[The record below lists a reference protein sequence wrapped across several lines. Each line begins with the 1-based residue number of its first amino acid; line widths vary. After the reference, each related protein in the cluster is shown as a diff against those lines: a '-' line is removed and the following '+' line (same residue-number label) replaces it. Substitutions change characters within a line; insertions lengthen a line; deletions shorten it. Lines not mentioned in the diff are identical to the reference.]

1 MLALRFAP
9 PSSAGLRESFFAP
22 VTGVKL
28 ATVCEIANNA
38 ATHFSRVFD
47 RLLSVDVFE
56 PTIVPTES
64 QPALFEDA
72 VVFRGHGR
80 TCDVLIIFRQL
91 VAQRIVALA
100 FREETETLG
109 NRISAL
115 EEAVLER
122 IGREL
127 AVLCGPFCG
136 ELNTFG
142 RAHGRIEQYHCAAY
156 FELRLGS
163 PVDAAIGIGLSVDPA
178 PSVGERIGRRPLG
191 SVEVELRARLAR
203 TSLSARAVC
212 GLSVG
217 DVIAFETKLDAPA
230 KLVADGTV
238 VAYGDC
244 GISDGT
250 TAFKVTALRA
260 KRENSYE

>member
-9 PSSAGLRESFFAP
+9 PSDTGLRESFFMP

-38 ATHFSRVFD
+38 AAHFSRIFD

-72 VVFRGHGR
+72 IVFRGHGR
-80 TCDVLIIFRQL
+80 TCDVLVIFRQL
-91 VAQRIVALA
+91 VAQRVVALA
-100 FREETETLG
+100 FREESETLA
-109 NRISAL
+109 NRLSAL
-115 EEAVLER
+115 EEQVLER

-136 ELNTFG
+136 DLNAFG
-142 RAHGRIEQYHCAAY
+142 RAHGRMEQYRCAAY

-178 PSVGERIGRRPLG
+178 PNIGERIARHALG
-191 SVEVELRARLAR
+191 AVEVELRARLAR
-203 TSLSARAVC
+203 TSMRARAVSR
-212 GLSVG
+212 LAVG
-217 DVIAFETKLDAPA
+217 DVIPFETRLDAPA
-230 KLVADGTV
+230 TLVADATV
-238 VAYGDC
+238 VAHGDC

-250 TAFKVTALRA
+250 TAFKVTALRV
-260 KRENSYE
+260 KRES